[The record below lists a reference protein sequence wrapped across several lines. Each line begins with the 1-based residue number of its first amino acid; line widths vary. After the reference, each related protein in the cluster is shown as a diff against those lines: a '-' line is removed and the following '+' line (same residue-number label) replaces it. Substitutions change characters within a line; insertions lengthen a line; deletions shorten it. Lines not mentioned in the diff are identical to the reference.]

1 MLLPLSLASRCICM
15 KMPRQ
20 FCAINRIARV
30 RSKPPP
36 TPPYVP
42 KRVATHLHFDLIKTV
57 GGDSN
62 CTATVLACMCVLSR
76 LPTDAC
82 LAFFANFSAWR
93 QANWN
98 LCGNFMA
105 HLPQLQ
111 LPEWIYRG
119 QNGGKWA
126 GQQHQQQ
133 QQHSNKKT
141 KLKQTT
147 RKWNITE
154 QEKKT
159 SSTLWCKW
167 NYRFLI
173 KCRPPKLTVSNEVLR
188 TAIWCRA
195 MANRLAIHNAR
206 QLALLS
212 TRPERIRALDGFYCV
227 RAKPQKVVN
236 WFYALFQLTS
246 SWCSD
251 CSCCCCWS
259 A

>member
-1 MLLPLSLASRCICM
+1 
-15 KMPRQ
+15 
-20 FCAINRIARV
+20 
-30 RSKPPP
+30 
-36 TPPYVP
+36 
-42 KRVATHLHFDLIKTV
+42 
-57 GGDSN
+57 
-62 CTATVLACMCVLSR
+62 MCVCVSVV
-76 LPTDAC
+76 PTADRC

-105 HLPQLQ
+105 HLPQL
-111 LPEWIYRG
+111 PEWIYRG
-119 QNGGKWA
+119 QNSGKWA
-126 GQQHQQQ
+126 GQQ

-147 RKWNITE
+147 RKWNITVRTR
-154 QEKKT
+154 QKKAT
-159 SSTLWCKW
+159 RCDVSEIIDFSLSVA
-167 NYRFLI
+167 R
-173 KCRPPKLTVSNEVLR
+173 KLTVSNEVLR

-212 TRPERIRALDGFYCV
+212 TRPERIRALDGFYCA
-227 RAKPQKVVN
+227 AKPQKVVN

-251 CSCCCCWS
+251 CCCCCCCCWS